1 MLKFW
6 PVQQHGWS
14 AQPPEAFF
22 IELNSVSSVELVG
35 RFEFQIVYEGRRRLM
50 HLRAP
55 SPELAVSWVESLRR
69 AAPLWLTG
77 REAGAGAAPLLHS
90 GRLPPEERRGERS
103 AGRDMADRYDREL
116 DRYHDDIEEK
126 RDGRRERHLQRRL
139 KAEREMAREAEHERK
154 EEEARAWEVIEE
166 RMLKAEQERE
176 QAEEQVRLF
185 KATNILA
192 PFFAAFYSALASS
205 FLTDCG

>member
-69 AAPLWLTG
+69 AARHSTRSCAEAARHSSRRYCVAEALFEATEEPPLY
-77 REAGAGAAPLLHS
+77 PLFT
-90 GRLPPEERRGERS
+90 EE
-103 AGRDMADRYDREL
+103 
-116 DRYHDDIEEK
+116 
-126 RDGRRERHLQRRL
+126 
-139 KAEREMAREAEHERK
+139 
-154 EEEARAWEVIEE
+154 V
-166 RMLKAEQERE
+166 
-176 QAEEQVRLF
+176 
-185 KATNILA
+185 
-192 PFFAAFYSALASS
+192 
-205 FLTDCG
+205 

>member
-1 MLKFW
+1 MRECDRSNVLKFW

-35 RFEFQIVYEGRRRLM
+35 RSEFQIVYEGRRRLM

-90 GRLPPEERRGERS
+90 GRLPPNERREEQS
-103 AGRDMADRYDREL
+103 AGRDMVDRHGHEL
-116 DRYHDDIEEK
+116 DRYHDDVEDK
-126 RDGRRERHLQRRL
+126 RDRRRERHLQRRR
-139 KAEREMAREAEHERK
+139 KDEREMEREAERVL
-154 EEEARAWEVIEE
+154 EEAEARAWEVVEA
-166 RMLKAEQERE
+166 RMLKSEQERE
-176 QAEEQVRLF
+176 QEEEQVRF
-185 KATNILA
+185 
-192 PFFAAFYSALASS
+192 
-205 FLTDCG
+205 